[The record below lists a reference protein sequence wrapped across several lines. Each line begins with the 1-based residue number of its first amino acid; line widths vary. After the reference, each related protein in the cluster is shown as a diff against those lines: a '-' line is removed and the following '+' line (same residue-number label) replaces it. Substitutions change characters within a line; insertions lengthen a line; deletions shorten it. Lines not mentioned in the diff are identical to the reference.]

1 MVVPRV
7 VDMENERVEATYQR
21 MVEFITILGYPSDH
35 SQAFKECFVNG
46 DKRVLHPLLYWLLVN
61 LPALRERAY
70 LARFLVN
77 LEVPQDFMQDDNVA
91 EMYGKYKELQ
101 STFKATHSALQQQ
114 RDAATM
120 PNELKRDIQQ
130 LSVEKDQL
138 MMKIKAFK
146 QRTAG
151 DADFGTIL
159 DVTSKLRHE
168 QEEEAQLA
176 DAYKQQRRQLE
187 RVEHLHLTAS
197 QRLQAMRQ
205 ARADAEEKPQRMLE
219 VIRAEVENNGARLE
233 QMTAAHD
240 VLCRELDA
248 AEKQLNVP
256 NIDEA
261 TLQDAE
267 EKLAD
272 LHEEVESMESSLKSQ
287 LQAQAALDSKGGGL
301 QVYRHQAQLLAKKH
315 EALSKKVEAIETE
328 RNSAAFELEQ
338 LEADYEQRMGHRYL
352 RREDFKD
359 YAATLRDKTKKFKLA
374 KSEVQS
380 LRSEGSILKRTE
392 QLLEE
397 RLAEAQQGL
406 REVEEKF
413 GVVGHDHLESRLMEA
428 SEAKSAADA
437 RKGSQMEALSEVVTK
452 INFML
457 REKKNELAP
466 RIKAGTAK
474 REELAEAEGVYLTK
488 RTEYEAV
495 EADLNR
501 EVMQR
506 RSVTDKLLEETESL
520 RSRAD
525 EIELKIIA
533 TESLVA
539 RGERERQCLEGRSR
553 FSDEHPTLSAAYTA
567 KIRELEQTCQ
577 TLKLQQKDVSNSL
590 DRRVHQKQ
598 LFERLNRLL
607 EVHSGTQM

>member
-1 MVVPRV
+1 
-7 VDMENERVEATYQR
+7 
-21 MVEFITILGYPSDH
+21 
-35 SQAFKECFVNG
+35 
-46 DKRVLHPLLYWLLVN
+46 
-61 LPALRERAY
+61 
-70 LARFLVN
+70 
-77 LEVPQDFMQDDNVA
+77 
-91 EMYGKYKELQ
+91 
-101 STFKATHSALQQQ
+101 
-114 RDAATM
+114 
-120 PNELKRDIQQ
+120 
-130 LSVEKDQL
+130 
-138 MMKIKAFK
+138 
-146 QRTAG
+146 
-151 DADFGTIL
+151 
-159 DVTSKLRHE
+159 
-168 QEEEAQLA
+168 
-176 DAYKQQRRQLE
+176 
-187 RVEHLHLTAS
+187 
-197 QRLQAMRQ
+197 
-205 ARADAEEKPQRMLE
+205 
-219 VIRAEVENNGARLE
+219 
-233 QMTAAHD
+233 MTAAHD

-261 TLQDAE
+261 TLLDAE

-272 LHEEVESMESSLKSQ
+272 LHEEVESMESNLKSQ

-301 QVYRHQAQLLAKKH
+301 QVYRHQAQLLAKKQ

-359 YAATLRDKTKKFKLA
+359 YAATLREKTKKFKLA

-392 QLLEE
+392 QLLKE

-413 GVVGHDHLESRLMEA
+413 GVVGHDDLESRLMEVTNTDSSTLMIEQA

-437 RKGSQMEALSEVVTK
+437 KKGSQMEELSEVVTK

-466 RIKAGTAK
+466 RIKVLRAK

-506 RSVTDKLLEETESL
+506 
-520 RSRAD
+520 
-525 EIELKIIA
+525 
-533 TESLVA
+533 
-539 RGERERQCLEGRSR
+539 
-553 FSDEHPTLSAAYTA
+553 
-567 KIRELEQTCQ
+567 
-577 TLKLQQKDVSNSL
+577 
-590 DRRVHQKQ
+590 
-598 LFERLNRLL
+598 
-607 EVHSGTQM
+607 